1 MGASWDVIQGL
12 VDGPTA
18 LAALALLL
26 IFAAYG
32 ARRMRALVV
41 FIAQYAAFLALALS
55 AAIAGRHGYTLGLA
69 YGQAQGL
76 NDTGQLYYGVG
87 GAAALGL
94 LGFIA
99 GGLVLAV
106 FFVLLE
112 IRQNTRG

>member
-1 MGASWDVIQGL
+1 MNASWELIQGL

-26 IFAAYG
+26 FFAAYG

-41 FIAQYAAFLALALS
+41 FIAQYAAFLALALG
-55 AAIAGRHGYTLGLA
+55 AAVAGRHGYAVGTA
-69 YGQAQGL
+69 YGQVQGL
-76 NDTGQLYYGVG
+76 NDTGQLYYGVA
-87 GAAALGL
+87 GAAAFGL